1 MKDFLKKRQH
11 ELWDN
16 MSDEGWSDDELMLM
30 NHCYGLVRE
39 KFDEM
44 PLHPKNTRRV
54 EILES
59 LIIAFLSNLRDLDKL
74 DLIDQGIQ
82 RMMVKA

>member
-16 MSDEGWSDDELMLM
+16 MLDEGWSDDELIVM
-30 NHCYGLVRE
+30 NNCYGLVRE

-44 PLHPKNTRRV
+44 SLHPKNTRRV